1 MSASLEC
8 RKTGPAGQLSENA
21 PAREYIGRVEDIL
34 NDLRDWR
41 SSNDLAL
48 AVFTTPDCGVCN
60 ALKPK
65 ISELTEEHPRLS
77 VRYVDVEAH
86 PDAGGQYGVFV
97 VPVLLLFVRG
107 RETLRLARYF
117 GMHELEEPVARYAS
131 LLETE

>member
-8 RKTGPAGQLSENA
+8 RKSGPAGQLSEIV
-21 PAREYIGRVEDIL
+21 PVPEYIRRVEDIL
-34 NDLRDWR
+34 NDLQNWRDD
-41 SSNDLAL
+41 NDLAL

-65 ISELTEEHPRLS
+65 IAELAELHPRLT
-77 VRYVDVEAH
+77 VRYIDLEAH
-86 PDAGGQYGVFV
+86 PEAGGQYGVFV
-97 VPVLLLFVRG
+97 VPVLLLFVQG

-131 LLETE
+131 LLEDA